1 LPQSHVTA
9 AASFSVLGFALTS
22 GALPRFPLPASGA
35 LVLAVAVL
43 GFVAAG
49 CGNGGGHRAASA
61 TAGKPRGPAPCKLD
75 RAQRRGLARALADIR
90 RLRRIQAPMETFSQH
105 GAPNQNVVT
114 GKFLID
120 LGSARLPLNMYSH
133 LLHEAKAAVRLC
145 GDCSQGLEAEEP
157 VLGTRMV
164 KRCG

>member
-1 LPQSHVTA
+1 
-9 AASFSVLGFALTS
+9 
-22 GALPRFPLPASGA
+22 
-35 LVLAVAVL
+35 
-43 GFVAAG
+43 
-49 CGNGGGHRAASA
+49 
-61 TAGKPRGPAPCKLD
+61 
-75 RAQRRGLARALADIR
+75 
-90 RLRRIQAPMETFSQH
+90 METFSQH